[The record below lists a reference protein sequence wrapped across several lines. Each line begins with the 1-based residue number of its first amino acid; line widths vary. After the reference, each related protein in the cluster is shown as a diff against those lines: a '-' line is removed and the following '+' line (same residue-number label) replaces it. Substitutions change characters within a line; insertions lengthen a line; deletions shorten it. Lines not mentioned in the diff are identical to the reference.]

1 MRTIIGASCYDLIAQ
16 PEAKIKEFLDRLK
29 AAGGSATEFFVVY
42 SWYKG
47 YKFSPFLFDH
57 IDNQDPT
64 LPNLWVFNVAKKNP
78 EIMDKWDRI
87 LSWCG
92 ERLIVPFLRL
102 GDFCSM
108 KTRDQLRR
116 YPYMTT
122 IQHGT
127 GQITGGLW
135 GTKIRKYYAKLNDWM
150 TTILK
155 KRITK
160 TRYYIIP
167 MNEADV
173 VKDSWDE
180 EAANRLALDYALW
193 YKRDLVERCGLKP
206 TAVIQ
211 NPTRMFSEIERLSGC
226 RMEVHGV
233 GSYGA
238 LAAAWDAAKGKRRFP
253 NGDGLDP
260 LAQGF
265 ADYSKWK
272 EPSVEQAIEMG
283 KLIKAAK
290 DPFGYCYI
298 PRLIYPKNGV
308 TEIDKADFRV
318 VKAMRDAIGD

>member
-1 MRTIIGASCYDLIAQ
+1 MIAQ
-16 PEAKIKEFLDRLK
+16 PEAKIRTFLERLK
-29 AAGGSATEFFVVY
+29 AGGGNATEFFVNY

-57 IDNQDPT
+57 LDNSDPT
-64 LPNLWVFNVAKKNP
+64 LPNLWVFDVSKKNKP
-78 EIMDKWDRI
+78 IMDKWDRI

-92 ERLIVPFLRL
+92 ELAIIPFLRVH
-102 GDFCSM
+102 DFCSM

-135 GTKIRKYYAKLNDWM
+135 GTKIRKYYARLNDWLIE
-150 TTILK
+150 ILER
-155 KRITK
+155 RITK
-160 TRYYIIP
+160 TRKYIIP

-173 VKDSWDE
+173 VRDSWSEDD
-180 EAANRLALDYALW
+180 ANKLAVDFALW
-193 YKRDLVERCGLKP
+193 YQDDLTRRCGLPKS
-206 TAVIQ
+206 AVIQ

-233 GSYGA
+233 GSPEA
-238 LAAAWDAAKGKRRFP
+238 ITAAWMAAKGKRRFP

-272 EPSVEQAIEMG
+272 EPSAEQATEMG
-283 KLIKAAK
+283 KFIKAAK

-298 PRLIYPKNGV
+298 PRLIYPKLGV
-308 TEIDKADFRV
+308 TSIDKADFRV
-318 VKAMRDAIGD
+318 VRAIREAIGD